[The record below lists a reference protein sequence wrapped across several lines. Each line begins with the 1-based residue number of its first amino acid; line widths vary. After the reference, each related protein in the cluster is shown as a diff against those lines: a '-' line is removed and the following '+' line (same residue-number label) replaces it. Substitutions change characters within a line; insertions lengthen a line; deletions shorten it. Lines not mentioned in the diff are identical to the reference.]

1 MKIPILL
8 IGICVLTTCTQPQRT
23 KSGETGSLTLDVA
36 GSESAMPHFKQGLL
50 LLHNFEYTDAAAAF
64 AEAQKVDPS
73 FVMAYWG
80 EAMTYNHPVWGDV
93 NIEKARATL
102 QKLGSTPAERA
113 GKART
118 PMEKDFLA
126 AIEILYGEGSKPDR
140 DQSHAAYME
149 KVYKRYP
156 GNIETAAFYALSLLG
171 MKEDWSKWESVNEKA
186 AAISK
191 AILNK
196 APDHPGALHYYIHS
210 EDHPDHARK
219 ALAAANKYDKV
230 ASYAGHALHMPS
242 HIYLALGMWDDVVR
256 ANEVSWQASVDRKTK
271 RKLSNDALSY
281 HAHLWLE
288 YGYLQQG
295 RHYRARQLLENQI
308 AYTSEVPS
316 ALARHHLIQMKGHY
330 LFETGDW
337 EGDLAALGVDTKGL
351 TLGTRTA
358 SYLLEGTKAFKQR
371 DKSALARVIQALES
385 DLAKATLLR
394 NSNTGIP
401 VCGVSRFVESIPSEL
416 DIREADAVK
425 MELMGLQAWANND
438 MKAADSWLQKA
449 TAQGE
454 GYLYGPPGIF
464 KPMHEVYGEF
474 LLAADRPQ
482 EAYRQFETS
491 LKMAPNRIQSL
502 QGKLQS
508 AQKMKD
514 IQKET
519 EVKEQLEGLLK
530 QADEKVRKG

>member
-8 IGICVLTTCTQPQRT
+8 VGICVLTTCTQPQST
-23 KSGETGSLTLDVA
+23 KSRDSESLTLDVT
-36 GSESAMPHFKQGLL
+36 GSASAMPHFKKGLL
-50 LLHNFEYTDAAAAF
+50 LLHNFEYTDAAEAF
-64 AEAQKVDPS
+64 VEAQKLDPT
-73 FVMAYWG
+73 FMMAYWG
-80 EAMTYNHPVWGDV
+80 EAMTYNHPVWGDLD
-93 NIEKARATL
+93 IEKARATL

-113 GKART
+113 GKAHT

-126 AIEILYGEGSKPDR
+126 AIELLYGEGSKPDR
-140 DQSHAAYME
+140 DQAHAAYME

-171 MKEDWSKWESVNEKA
+171 LKEDWSKWESVNEKA
-186 AAISK
+186 AAVSK

-256 ANEVSWQASVDRKTK
+256 ANEVSWQASVDRVTK
-271 RKLSNDALSY
+271 RKLSNNALSY

-295 RHYRARQLLENQI
+295 RHDRARQLLENQI
-308 AYTSEVPS
+308 SYTHEEPS
-316 ALARHHLIQMKGHY
+316 ALARYHLVQMKGHY

-337 EGDLAALGVDTKGL
+337 EGDLAALGVDTKDL
-351 TLGTRTA
+351 TLSTRTA
-358 SYLLEGTKAFKQR
+358 NYLIEGTKAFKHR
-371 DKSALARVIQALES
+371 DKPALARAIQALES
-385 DLAKATLLR
+385 DLAKASLLR
-394 NSNTGIP
+394 KSNTGIP
-401 VCGVSRFVESIPSEL
+401 VCGASRFVKSVPSEL
-416 DIREADAVK
+416 NIREADAIR
-425 MELMGLQAWANND
+425 MELMGLQAWVNND
-438 MKAADSWLQKA
+438 LKEADNWLQKA

-482 EAYRQFETS
+482 EAYRQFETA
-491 LKMAPNRIQSL
+491 LRMAPNRIHSL
-502 QGKLQS
+502 QGKLES
-508 AQKMKD
+508 ARKMNDLQKVS
-514 IQKET
+514 
-519 EVKEQLEGLLK
+519 EVEKQLDELLK